1 MDDQRLTKKEF
12 TEKERRF
19 LDISQRLPIDYAA
32 LEALLKEGVDINAEN
47 PEENEDVSLLGG
59 AISWFGAFAYCE
71 FDGEA
76 HCEEECDACAHYQP
90 DRFETGK
97 ELLKLVRFY
106 IRNGFDVEKYGD
118 ECLSNLCYSTG
129 DKWILPIAEELLDN
143 GASVDDPDEE
153 YNEGDAFGTV
163 TWKLGDWMT
172 GAYANGNLM
181 SALCALE
188 YAAAKGK
195 NYHGF
200 RAFDECIGHK
210 VRKVE
215 KLIRSGTPSIARGS
229 SRYNDDLIIWC
240 GELPLYIRKIP
251 ELYVNPLAVK
261 EASSTVDVSAEYEEI
276 IGLPVRQLL
285 FIDDTSALIR
295 FDGSDVELLL
305 YYISQPEK
313 KDGFMYAKVVDGSCY
328 TLPEGDVEKFYFQ
341 PGHNHS
347 NKKTV
352 FHERRIVLDC
362 QDSVYLLFAEWKAG
376 DVCELRCLKVDKN
389 VCQGQLRMAD
399 IGKATDGCP
408 IRDEDGLLEELSY
421 KVGSQR
427 LQIGAF
433 GDPEDSADYAP
444 ELCIGL
450 TELDVEIGFGF
461 EGITIV
467 PYSLAKM

>member
-1 MDDQRLTKKEF
+1 MDDQRLTNKEF

-76 HCEEECDACAHYQP
+76 HCEGECDACSHYQP

-97 ELLKLVRFY
+97 ELLELVRFY
-106 IRNGFDVEKYGD
+106 IRNGFDVKKYGD

-153 YNEGDAFGTV
+153 HNEGDAFGTV

-172 GAYANGNLM
+172 GNYANGNLM

-195 NYHGF
+195 DYHGF

-215 KLIRSGTPSIARGS
+215 KLIRPSTPSIARGN
-229 SRYNDDLIIWC
+229 SRYNDDLVIWC
-240 GELPLYIRKIP
+240 DELPLYIRKIP
-251 ELYVNPLAVK
+251 ELYVNPLAAK
-261 EASSTVDVSAEYEEI
+261 EAAETIDVSEEYEPI
-276 IGLPVRQLL
+276 IGLTVRQPL
-285 FIDDTSALIR
+285 FIDTTTALIR

-313 KDGFMYAKVVDGSCY
+313 KDGFMYAKVVDRDCY
-328 TLPEGDVEKFYFQ
+328 TLPEGEVEKIYFE
-341 PGHNHS
+341 PSRVHLE
-347 NKKTV
+347 KKTV
-352 FHERRIVLDC
+352 FSERRIVLAC
-362 QDSVYLLFAEWKAG
+362 QDSVYLLFAEWKDG
-376 DVCELRCLKVDKN
+376 DRCELRSLKVDRN
-389 VCQGQLRMAD
+389 ICQGQLRMAD
-399 IGKATDGCP
+399 IGRATDGRSV
-408 IRDEDGLLEELSY
+408 RDEDGLLTGLSY
-421 KVGSQR
+421 TVGSQC

-433 GDPEDSADYAP
+433 GDPEYSSECAP
-444 ELCIGL
+444 ELYIGL
-450 TELDVEIGFGF
+450 TEHEVEIGFGF